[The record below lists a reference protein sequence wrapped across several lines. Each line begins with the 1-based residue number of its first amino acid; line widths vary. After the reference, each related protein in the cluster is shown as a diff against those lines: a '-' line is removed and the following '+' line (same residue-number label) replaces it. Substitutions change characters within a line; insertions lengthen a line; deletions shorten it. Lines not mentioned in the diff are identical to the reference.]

1 LKSLSRKD
9 IKICLKFNKLSGFL
23 ITSDS
28 AKIPPKM
35 TKRSSLAAEYLL
47 KCREILD
54 KIGEQEDQIQ
64 KAAGWF
70 AESILSGR
78 MVHVF
83 GSGHSRI
90 MVEEMWPRYGSFP
103 GFNPIVELSLTYH
116 NNVVGANGQR
126 QAMYLENVSGL
137 AEKILR
143 NFGLSEKDTG
153 LIISSSGCNVVPI
166 EMAELFQ
173 KKKIKVVAL
182 ITQKHLTAS
191 TSKRADGKKL
201 SDFADLLL
209 DTGAPAGDSM
219 ITVDGL
225 ETPVSPG
232 STVGGIMIINSIK
245 AEIARLLTEAGKP
258 PKVLTAGCVVGA
270 EKATALFEA
279 AYDEHAHRLAEL
291 YKNVGKAE

>member
-1 LKSLSRKD
+1 
-9 IKICLKFNKLSGFL
+9 
-23 ITSDS
+23 
-28 AKIPPKM
+28 M

-47 KCREILD
+47 KCREIMD
-54 KIGEQEDQIQ
+54 RIGEQEDQIQ

-70 AESILSGR
+70 ANSILAGR

-126 QAMYLENVSGL
+126 QAMYLENVSGF

-143 NFGLSEKDTG
+143 NFGLSEKDTA

-173 KKKIKVVAL
+173 QKIIKVVAL
-182 ITQKHLTAS
+182 ITQKHLAAS
-191 TSKRADGKKL
+191 KSKRTDGKKL
-201 SDFADLLL
+201 SDFADLILN
-209 DTGAPAGDSM
+209 TGAPAGDSM

-245 AEIARLLTEAGKP
+245 AEVARLLTQAGKP
-258 PKVLTAGCVVGA
+258 PKVLTAGCVIGS

-291 YKNVGKAE
+291 YKNVGK

>member
-1 LKSLSRKD
+1 
-9 IKICLKFNKLSGFL
+9 
-23 ITSDS
+23 
-28 AKIPPKM
+28 M
-35 TKRSSLAAEYLL
+35 TKRPSLAAEYLL
-47 KCREILD
+47 KCRDIIERISA
-54 KIGEQEDQIQ
+54 QENQIQ
-64 KAAGWF
+64 KAASWF
-70 AESILSGR
+70 AESILTGR

-126 QAMYLENVSGL
+126 QAMYLENVPGF
-137 AEKILR
+137 AERILR
-143 NFGLSEKDTG
+143 NFGLSEKDTA
-153 LIISSSGCNVVPI
+153 LIVSSSGCNIVPI

-173 KKKIKVVAL
+173 QKKIKVVAL
-182 ITQKHLTAS
+182 ITQKHLAAS
-191 TSKRADGKKL
+191 VSKRTDGKKL
-201 SDFADLLL
+201 SDFADLVL

-225 ETPVSPG
+225 ATPVSPG

-245 AEIARLLTEAGKP
+245 AEVARLLTEAGKP
-258 PKVLTAGCVVGA
+258 PKVLTAGCVIGT
-270 EKATALFEA
+270 EKAAALFES
-279 AYDEHAHRLAEL
+279 AYDEHAHRMAEL